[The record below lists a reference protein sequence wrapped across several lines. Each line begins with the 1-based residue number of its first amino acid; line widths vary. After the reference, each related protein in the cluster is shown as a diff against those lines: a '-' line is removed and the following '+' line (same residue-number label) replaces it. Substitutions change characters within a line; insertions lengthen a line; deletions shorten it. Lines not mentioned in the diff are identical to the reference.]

1 MGAIENLGFRLKKQ
15 TANKRR
21 LPFVQEFEFVPTSGY
36 YRQMLDELELIFLL
50 DEDGLEIIFEV
61 DRRARGLRG
70 WLEEMYNDGEQ
81 LVRVRFS
88 QSELEDTEELEEVL
102 EEILDQYAE

>member
-1 MGAIENLGFRLKKQ
+1 
-15 TANKRR
+15 
-21 LPFVQEFEFVPTSGY
+21 
-36 YRQMLDELELIFLL
+36 
-50 DEDGLEIIFEV
+50 
-61 DRRARGLRG
+61 
-70 WLEEMYNDGEQ
+70 MYNDGEQ

>member
-1 MGAIENLGFRLKKQ
+1 LGFRLNEADCEQ
-15 TANKRR
+15 ASYFQRR

-50 DEDGLEIIFEV
+50 EEDGLEIIFEV

-81 LVRVRFS
+81 LVRVRFR
-88 QSELEDTEELEEVL
+88 QSELD
-102 EEILDQYAE
+102 D

>member
-1 MGAIENLGFRLKKQ
+1 
-15 TANKRR
+15 
-21 LPFVQEFEFVPTSGY
+21 GY

-61 DRRARGLRG
+61 DRRARGFRG